1 VSAQKSKNNR
11 EGKKMLDCYLL
22 RSFGWQSSKR
32 KMFVSLDEMA
42 LSWQFPKE
50 TFSLEKLA

>member
-1 VSAQKSKNNR
+1 
-11 EGKKMLDCYLL
+11 MLDCYLL
-22 RSFGWQSSKR
+22 RSLFGWQSSKR

-50 TFSLEKLA
+50 TFSLEKSA